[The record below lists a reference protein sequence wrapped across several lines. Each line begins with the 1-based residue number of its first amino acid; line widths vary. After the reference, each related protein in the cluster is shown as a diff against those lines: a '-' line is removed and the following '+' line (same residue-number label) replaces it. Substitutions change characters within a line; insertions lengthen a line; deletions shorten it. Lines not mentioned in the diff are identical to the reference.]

1 MNTTTNAFSYKNTIN
16 VQPCKLAKLA
26 MLSYMREQKLTTKD
40 FFYNCDPC
48 GLLAWCTRFE
58 WPTPE
63 LFLKDFEVYGSNI
76 FQLKLVLE
84 HNLSDDLNCDEEQNS
99 YDALRMSEFNP
110 IWFKFVHKII
120 YQTTYTYSF
129 LASPIIEIT
138 PHWYEYL
145 VENGYIKRFLLC
157 KNTNSLMHEL
167 LLMCGDI
174 ESNPGP
180 TYKEQCQKRWKRSK
194 VSQKVEQIKEHQRFL
209 REIRE
214 REEDNYIEPVRR
226 IKVEMQIFSTVA
238 SAISSAGSVGFNYKA
253 SKTFDNI
260 SNSTTIVTEKITETL
275 ETFKQA
281 FKGMENL
288 IYKGFDILTLVT
300 DIMFS
305 LLQVSFAK
313 KGKKIVSLSIE
324 LFRLLT
330 KHGIST
336 STITALRDFIFPYFK
351 ETFEDI
357 KDYAIGIKKRVTMQG
372 NLHDKINEVIG
383 EISPTHIVV
392 FLMSILSIVF
402 TSMIPKATQIEA
414 TLKRLGDLGRSSKGI
429 RDFNEVAHGAVSM
442 VLDEFKVN
450 VLGLQPRE
458 QIEQFVSGI
467 DRWFDETR
475 CLLQRTDEF
484 KKSDEILR
492 DPQVIKEVENLYM
505 RGLEFSK
512 EISEKKLTRELLLP
526 FQTHMRLLTDLNKMV
541 DTSGA
546 FGTRPRTQPVVI
558 WTFGDSGVGKS
569 GMSWPLAID
578 LNNDFVTSPQE
589 ASEFSK
595 HIYMRNVEQEFWDN
609 YQRQNIVIYDDFGQR
624 KDSTGNPNEEFM
636 ELIRMA
642 NIAPYPLHMAHLE
655 DKRKTRFTSKV
666 ILLSSNKFDQVIN
679 SLTFPDA
686 FRRRVDLCARVT
698 NVEGFTKMGYSA
710 QEGKVVPRLDKKK
723 VKEVTG
729 EIIST
734 DVYEI
739 ELIDPE
745 SGAVIETGLN
755 YDEFLERALDKTR
768 EAFNSSKEL
777 NDFLEKYAERRFTS
791 GATRK
796 DVQMQ
801 IDDSPIFSFGKIDT
815 YTKEQIYQLSDEGS
829 IVNKKEKVVNIRDV
843 EQKYFMHNM
852 DDWTY
857 GEEAIDIEERIWEQI
872 RSEYFVR
879 ETKLYR
885 RLVNCKSMAMS
896 YLKTWTE
903 KTVEFIKKHPFM
915 IAATIIGTISAIF
928 TASKFWTQIMGKPQ
942 QAPKIKDKIQY
953 ANITIKK
960 YNDNYAMCGNDVS
973 SMMERDILRF
983 LPTILTCNDK
993 PLIMKRPY
1001 PSVMGYLEGLT
1012 KNVTVYVTDDV
1023 IYHHGASV
1031 RLEAQTSGDNITLAK
1046 PKAQIEIQQPVNYG
1060 RQADGG
1066 WKYPDNLNEMWEE
1079 MGKPKMMGFIPDYR
1093 DVPGFLPE
1101 ASTSNDMVTLQ
1112 KPKTQME
1119 IQEPVNYGRQED
1131 GSWKYPDNLKEMWKE
1146 QGKPRMMGI
1155 VPDYRKIPGFLPE
1168 ASSSSDAV
1176 TLQKPKAKIEAN
1188 VSGDA
1193 RTICK
1198 PRAKIEAHLD
1208 AEMQMWK
1215 DQVAQNLITNRVFS
1229 NLYKI
1234 TRVASAT
1241 EGKPLLHGLFVR
1253 NNLMLVPGHLLGFL
1267 EDEDEIEL
1275 RNAFDVSFKLP
1286 WSSIKKIPIV
1296 NALGEAK
1303 EAALLVMPSYVSA
1316 HSDIVKH
1323 FSDSESMS
1331 MYRRADAC
1339 IPVLRYFGKMQKFLM
1354 SILGNHECQ
1363 ALDNVVILDD
1373 AEKGEFVL
1381 RAGLEYKCPTMN
1393 GDCGAPLIINET
1405 QVLRKIAGIHVA
1417 GASDG
1422 MAYAESITQKDLQRA
1437 FKKVDAHMQV
1447 SVDFDGFCE
1456 LAICETLPLNEM
1468 FSVEAL
1474 KLSGFPGDK
1483 FNPVGKVAPLFEPCK
1498 TELRPS
1504 LVYGRIAEIKTKPAI
1519 LRSKEVNMKHKNL
1532 QKCAMD
1538 TPYIGPNLID
1548 RSYNLVKAKWLKNR
1562 DKRLARVLTWEE
1574 SVMGSSDSEFLGPI
1588 KRQSSP
1594 GYPWILQRTK
1604 GAKGKTGWFG
1614 NDEYILSQ
1622 EVKDAVDYRIAEA
1635 KAGRRVPTVWV
1646 DTLKD
1651 ERRPIAKVDALKTR
1665 VFSNGPMDFTL
1676 AFRQYFLGFVAH
1688 LMENRITN
1696 EVCIGTNVYSQDWKK
1711 LALHLKK
1718 CGDKVL
1724 AGDFQNFDG
1733 TLNVLIMEK
1742 FADLANEFY
1751 NDGPENALIRRVL
1764 MIDVINSV
1772 HLCDG
1777 FIYMMTH
1784 SQPSG
1789 NPITT
1794 PLNCLVN
1801 SMGIRICFEL
1811 IADIIRNKKQD
1822 TEQAKLIL
1830 QHVRSKCEENEMVF
1844 DKFQRE
1850 FRYSMRDAEKHLS
1863 IASYGDDDVVNFSDP
1878 VSTWFNMTTLT
1889 HAFELIGMTYTDE
1902 AKTQGSA
1909 PDWKTLE
1916 EVSFLKRQ
1924 FRYDADKRV
1933 WEAPLSM
1940 DTILEMPNWC
1950 RGGLDIHE
1958 GTKVNCENA
1967 IMELS
1972 MHDKPVFDKWKN
1984 VIATAFYEATGDQ
1997 LEVDTYRGYFQNRYM
2012 DYYAI

>member
-1 MNTTTNAFSYKNTIN
+1 MN

-26 MLSYMREQKLTTKD
+26 MLSYMREEKLTTND
-40 FFYNCDPC
+40 FFSSCDPC
-48 GLLAWCTRFE
+48 GLLAWCTRSN
-58 WPTPE
+58 WPQPQ
-63 LFLKDFEVYGSNI
+63 LFLQDFEVYGSNV

-84 HNLSDDLNCDEEQNS
+84 HNLSDDLNCDEEQNT

-129 LASPIIEIT
+129 LASPIIEVT
-138 PHWYEYL
+138 PHWYEFL
-145 VENGYIKRFLLC
+145 VNNGYVKRFLLC
-157 KNTNSLMHEL
+157 KNTNALMHEL

-174 ESNPGP
+174 EANPGP
-180 TYKEQCQKRWKRSK
+180 TYKEQCQKRWKK
-194 VSQKVEQIKEHQRFL
+194 NKHSQKVEQIKEQQRFL

-214 REEDNYIEPVRR
+214 REEDNYIEPMRR

-238 SAISSAGSVGFNYKA
+238 SVISSAGSVGFNMKA
-253 SKTFDNI
+253 AKTFDNI
-260 SNSTTIVTEKITETL
+260 SNSTTLVTEKITETL

-288 IYKGFDILTLVT
+288 MYKGFDILTLVA

-313 KGKKIVSLSIE
+313 KGRKIASLSIE

-336 STITALRDFIFPYFK
+336 STVTALKDFILPYFT
-351 ETFEDI
+351 ETFENV
-357 KDYAIGIKKRVTMQG
+357 KEYVSKKVNMQI
-372 NLHDKINEVIG
+372 NLQDQMTNVLG
-383 EISPTHIVV
+383 EITPTHIVV
-392 FLMSILSIVF
+392 FLLSILSIVF

-414 TLKRLGDLGRSSKGI
+414 TLTRLGNLGRSSKGI

-458 QIEQFVSGI
+458 KIEQFISGI
-467 DRWFDETR
+467 DRWFDESR
-475 CLLQRTDEF
+475 ALLQRTDEF

-526 FQTHMRLLTDLNKMV
+526 FQMHMRLLTDLNKMV

-578 LNNDFVTSPQE
+578 LNNDFVTSPEE
-589 ASEFSK
+589 AAEFSK

-609 YQRQNIVIYDDFGQR
+609 YLRQNIVIYDDFGQR

-710 QEGKVVPRLDKKK
+710 QEGKCVPRLDKQK

-739 ELIDPE
+739 DLIDPE

-755 YDEFLERALDKTR
+755 YNEFLERALEKTR

-777 NDFLEKYAERRFTS
+777 NDFLERYAADRFKS
-791 GATRK
+791 GVTRK
-796 DVQMQ
+796 PVNMQ
-801 IDDSPIFSFGKIDT
+801 IDDSPIFYFEKLDSM
-815 YTKEQIYQLSDEGS
+815 TKEEILKLSDEGS
-829 IVNKKEKVVNIRDV
+829 IVNKKQEVVDIREI

-857 GEEAIDIEERIWEQI
+857 GEEVKEIEQRIWEQI
-872 RSEYFVR
+872 KVEYFVR
-879 ETKLYR
+879 GTKLYK
-885 RLVNCKSMAMS
+885 RLTNCKKMAMD
-896 YLKTWTE
+896 YLKSWKDTTI
-903 KTVEFIKKHPFM
+903 EFIKKHPFM
-915 IAATIIGTISAIF
+915 IAAAVIGTISAIF

-942 QAPKIKDKIQY
+942 QIPKIKDKIQY
-953 ANITIKK
+953 GNITIKK
-960 YNDNYAMCGNDVS
+960 YNPNYAMSGNDVS
-973 SMMERDILRF
+973 AMIERDILRF

-1001 PSVMGYLEGLT
+1001 PSVVGYLEGLN
-1012 KNVTVYVTDDV
+1012 KNIIVYVTDDV
-1023 IYHHGASV
+1023 IYHHGASI
-1031 RLEAQTSGDNITLAK
+1031 RLEAQSSGDNITLAK
-1046 PKAQIEIQQPVNYG
+1046 PKPQVEIQQPINYG

-1066 WKYPDNLNEMWEE
+1066 WKYPDNKHEIWDE
-1079 MGKPKMMGFIPDYR
+1079 MGRPKILGFIPDYSQ
-1093 DVPGFLPE
+1093 VPGMNPE
-1101 ASTSNDMVTLQ
+1101 ASTSSDSVTLN
-1112 KPKTQME
+1112 KPKPT
-1119 IQEPVNYGRQED
+1119 I
-1131 GSWKYPDNLKEMWKE
+1131 
-1146 QGKPRMMGI
+1146 
-1155 VPDYRKIPGFLPE
+1155 E
-1168 ASSSSDAV
+1168 ASASGDAR
-1176 TLQKPKAKIEAN
+1176 TLNKPKARIEAN
-1188 VSGDA
+1188 VSGDNITGKAPKA
-1193 RTICK
+1193 R
-1198 PRAKIEAHLD
+1198 IEAHLD

-1234 TRVASAT
+1234 TRVVNET

-1286 WSSIKKIPIV
+1286 WSSVKKIPIV

-1437 FKKVDAHMQV
+1437 FKKVDVHMQV
-1447 SVDFDGFCE
+1447 SVDFDGFCD
-1456 LAICETLPLNEM
+1456 LAVCEALPLNEM
-1468 FSVEAL
+1468 FSVQDL
-1474 KLSGFPGDK
+1474 KLHGFPGDK
-1483 FNPVGKVAPLFEPCK
+1483 FNPVGTVKPIFEPCK

-1504 LVYGRIAEIKTKPAI
+1504 LVYGKIAEIKTKPAI

-1538 TPYIGPNLID
+1538 TPYIDPNLID

-1562 DKRLARVLTWEE
+1562 DKRLARILTWEE
-1574 SVMGSSDSEFLGPI
+1574 SVMGSGDSEFLGPI

-1614 NDEYILSQ
+1614 NDEYVLSQ
-1622 EVKDAVDYRIAEA
+1622 EVKDAVDYRISEA
-1635 KAGRRVPTVWV
+1635 RAGRRVPTVWV

-1676 AFRQYFLGFVAH
+1676 AFRQYYLGFVAH
-1688 LMENRITN
+1688 LMENRISN

-1751 NDGPENALIRRVL
+1751 NDGPENALIRKVL

-1811 IADIIRNKKQD
+1811 IADIIRRR
-1822 TEQAKLIL
+1822 EQTTIQGRLIFEY
-1830 QHVRSKCEENEMVF
+1830 VRNKCEENGIDFE
-1844 DKFQRE
+1844 KFQKN
-1850 FRYSMRDAEKHLS
+1850 FRYNMKDAEKHLS

-1878 VSTWFNMTTLT
+1878 VSIWFNMTTLT

-1924 FRYDADKRV
+1924 FRYDTEKKV
-1933 WEAPLSM
+1933 WEAPLAM

-1950 RGGLDIHE
+1950 RGGLDIQE

-1967 IMELS
+1967 VMELS
-1972 MHDKPVFDKWKN
+1972 MHEKQVFDKWRP
-1984 VIATAFYEATGDQ
+1984 VIAGAFYEATGNQ